1 MVGTVES
8 VPVVLSPFAPRKQ
21 RHFRGAKGD
30 SPEPLG
36 TARRMEFSA
45 GFFSWRRRTVSTK
58 RFLELVEEGL
68 GIPEGS
74 TTEEDRILDLEAWDS
89 VGALSVIALLDE
101 EFGVSLDAGAL
112 QSCDTLGE
120 LAGLVLK
127 KAA

>member
-1 MVGTVES
+1 M
-8 VPVVLSPFAPRKQ
+8 
-21 RHFRGAKGD
+21 
-30 SPEPLG
+30 
-36 TARRMEFSA
+36 
-45 GFFSWRRRTVSTK
+45 STK

-112 QSCDTLGE
+112 QSCDTLGQ

>member
-1 MVGTVES
+1 M
-8 VPVVLSPFAPRKQ
+8 
-21 RHFRGAKGD
+21 
-30 SPEPLG
+30 
-36 TARRMEFSA
+36 
-45 GFFSWRRRTVSTK
+45 STK

-68 GIPEGS
+68 GMPEGS
-74 TTEEDRILDLEAWDS
+74 TNEGDRFIDLEAWDS

-112 QSCDTLGE
+112 QSCNTLGQ